1 MENGWELER
10 KHLFVLSASG
20 KPIFSRHGDEQ
31 EIVST
36 FGLLQA
42 FISIVLDC
50 NDSIQSMK
58 AGDRT
63 IVFFTKC
70 SLYFVAMSFTNEPEI
85 VLLKQLQFLYSQ
97 MLFAVTAK
105 VHDLLNSNPSLD
117 IRQLVGVV
125 SAAQLKKYVI
135 TPIVF
140 SICAHIFQDTFRLMH
155 ESCATTLCPNF
166 ISFESLPSFVCKKAL
181 REELTSELRK
191 SVNKSGAACVT
202 INISCLLIVNFQFYL
217 LIFQDGDDAF
227 RW

>member
-20 KPIFSRHGDEQ
+20 KPIFSRYGDEQ

-42 FISIVLDC
+42 FISIVLDS

-58 AGDRT
+58 AGNRK
-63 IVFFTKC
+63 IVFFTKN

-105 VHDLLNSNPSLD
+105 VHDLLHSNPSLD

-125 SAAQLKKYVI
+125 RNLELYDQLI
-135 TPIVF
+135 RQLLF
-140 SICAHIFQDTFRLMH
+140 ASMSQDTFRLMH

-181 REELTSELRK
+181 REELTAELK
-191 SVNKSGAACVT
+191 VAVNKSGAA
-202 INISCLLIVNFQFYL
+202 
-217 LIFQDGDDAF
+217 
-227 RW
+227 